1 MSKKSSY
8 RSGLILKSVFM
19 LHIKVSIFFLLI
31 FISHTSFGSETS
43 YQSKEDS
50 LKGVAH
56 EYLRSNNQDGYYN
69 ALVSILRYFE
79 YDGNWDKH
87 DSVVQVMIDYGKRHQ
102 LPDFLT
108 EAYNNRAMANSYN
121 GNNSESLLW
130 FTKSLEIFRS
140 QNDSLP
146 ISNLLGNIAIV
157 YTDMGM
163 YEEALEHEF
172 QSLRIRERLSHPKVF
187 NNYSEISIIYAR
199 LGDSDNQLKYLN
211 KAKEFLMKNDNS
223 SINNRAILHN
233 MLGKYYKD
241 QNDIDS
247 ALFHYGKVHEYSQA
261 IGWKRGMA
269 VGLGNMAE
277 MHYAK
282 GDYQSALEENIKTLE
297 LSQAIEDASGIADQY
312 FLVSKSYLALN
323 NHKQAQ
329 SYAYLALEKARE
341 HGFVLEEGKVLNLLS
356 KIYEQKGQFQKSL
369 MYYRQYHTI
378 SDSLTNID
386 KVNHIAEL
394 EKKFETEKKE
404 HQIDLLSAENQI
416 NSQRIKLGSIVMSL
430 LVLVLALGILLYV
443 QRHRNA
449 KAMETDLN
457 HKVLRSQMNPHFI
470 FNVLGSIQS
479 FMISN
484 EPGKASC
491 YLSRFASLVRSNLE
505 YSASESISLEHE
517 LEMLKNYI
525 ELEQMRM
532 PGKFEYSI
540 KIQNVNEPDFIQIP
554 PMLIQPFIENAIKH
568 GFQSINYKGELVLTV
583 SDQVHWV
590 EFVIEDNG
598 IGLKEK
604 PENESNHRS
613 MAMNIF
619 EQRRKL
625 IQHKYKRNFTFEIIN
640 LSDNFPDNS
649 GVCVK
654 IRVPVLNNNS

>member
-1 MSKKSSY
+1 MSLARCFRAVFALFTTKCIH
-8 RSGLILKSVFM
+8 LI
-19 LHIKVSIFFLLI
+19 I
-31 FISHTSFGSETS
+31 ISHLFFGFNAAF
-43 YQSKEDS
+43 QSQEDS
-50 LKGVAH
+50 LKAIAGQH
-56 EYLRSNNQDGYYN
+56 LLNNNHDGYYN
-69 ALVSILRYFE
+69 TLVQIMRQFE

-87 DSVVQVMIDYGKRHQ
+87 DSVVQVMIDYGNRHQ
-102 LPDFLT
+102 FSDFLT

-211 KAKEFLMKNDNS
+211 KAKEFLMKSDNS

-323 NHKQAQ
+323 NHNQAQ

-386 KVNHIAEL
+386 KIYHIAEL

-404 HQIDLLSAENQI
+404 HQISLLSVQNQI
-416 NSQRIKLGSIVMSL
+416 NSQRIKLGIVVISL
-430 LVLVLALGILLYV
+430 LALVLTLGAMLYI
-443 QRHRNA
+443 QRQRNA
-449 KAMETDLN
+449 KARENDLQQ
-457 HKVLRSQMNPHFI
+457 KVLRSQMNPHFI
-470 FNVLGSIQS
+470 FNVLGSIQN
-479 FMISN
+479 FMIRN
-484 EPGKASC
+484 ESGKASG
-491 YLSRFASLVRSNLE
+491 YLSRFASLVRSTLE
-505 YSASESISLEHE
+505 YSASETISLELE
-517 LEMLKNYI
+517 LDMLTNYI
-525 ELEQMRM
+525 ELEQMRI
-532 PGKFEYSI
+532 PDKFDYSI
-540 KIQNVNEPDFIQIP
+540 EMINIEEPDFIQIP

-568 GFQSINYKGELVLTV
+568 GFQDMEHKGLLRISV
-583 SDQVHWV
+583 SDKDNWV
-590 EFVIEDNG
+590 EFIIEDNG
-598 IGLKEK
+598 VGLI
-604 PENESNHRS
+604 ENESSTKNHRS
-613 MAMNIF
+613 MAMDIF
-619 EQRRKL
+619 ERRRML
-625 IQHKYKRNFTFEIIN
+625 IQDKYNRSFTFDIIN
-640 LSDNFPDNS
+640 KKDESSENS
-649 GVCVK
+649 GVSIK
-654 IRVPVLNNNS
+654 IRIPILNQK